1 MPIAATSL
9 ATTSMPAVAPLR
21 RRRAVCDSASTYRD
35 SRRRPL
41 RDQCGPAEAPLT
53 LLLNDSPMAT
63 LLATPE
69 SLESLA
75 LGHAYT
81 AGWISR
87 ADQVTEVRLARLR
100 HGLAVHLSVA
110 PRLEAQALALRR
122 AGPSL
127 SSCGACGLAEEGQLL
142 AGLRRLPAR
151 SPLPAAA
158 LRRGLEALG
167 AHSAPGLHLAL
178 GLDAR
183 GRPLALGRDIGR
195 HNALDR
201 VIGEGLRRAADPG
214 WHFAALLVSS
224 RCSLELVHK
233 AVRAGVATLA
243 TLALPSDMAVEVARA
258 CDLNLICCHR
268 GRDLE
273 LLSGQAPDNEEDL
286 L

>member
-9 ATTSMPAVAPLR
+9 ATPPMPAMAPLR
-21 RRRAVCDSASTYRD
+21 RRQAVCDSAPTYRD

-41 RDQCGPAEAPLT
+41 RDHGGPCEAPLT

-81 AGWISR
+81 AGWIGR

-110 PRLEAQALALRR
+110 PRLEAQALVLRR
-122 AGPSL
+122 AAPSL

-151 SPLPAAA
+151 SPLSAAA
-158 LRRGLEALG
+158 LRRGLEALS
-167 AHSAPGLHLAL
+167 AHSAQGLHLAL

-201 VIGEGLRRAADPG
+201 VIGEGLRRAVEPG
-214 WHFAALLVSS
+214 QHFAALLVSS

-233 AVRAGVATLA
+233 AVRAGVSTLA

-273 LLSGQAPDNEEDL
+273 LLSGQAPDTPENL

>member
-1 MPIAATSL
+1 MPITATSL
-9 ATTSMPAVAPLR
+9 VTTPAPAAAPLR
-21 RRRAVCDSASTYRD
+21 RRARFDGAATYRD

-41 RDQCGPAEAPLT
+41 RDQSGPCEAPLT
-53 LLLNDSPMAT
+53 LLLNDRPMAT

-69 SLESLA
+69 SLEPLA

-81 AGWISR
+81 AGWITR

-110 PRLEAQALALRR
+110 PRIEAQALALRR
-122 AGPSL
+122 AAPSL

-151 SPLPAAA
+151 PPLAAAA
-158 LRRGLEALG
+158 LRRGLEALNT
-167 AHSAPGLHLAL
+167 HSAPGLHLAL
-178 GLDAR
+178 GLDAG
-183 GRPLALGRDIGR
+183 GRPLTLGRDIGR

-201 VIGEGLRRAADPG
+201 VIGEGLRRGRDPG
-214 WHFAALLVSS
+214 RHFAALLVSS

-233 AVRAGVATLA
+233 AVRAGITTLA

-273 LLSGQAPDNEEDL
+273 LLSGQAPDTPENL